1 MKEEDK
7 RGREGEAKR
16 IVIQK
21 QHSFSLKHQAKR
33 DIANMDV
40 NANADSCELESF
52 FDNVGGSMVSSG
64 FKSIDP
70 IDDIILIPIMSFLRR
85 LAAEVADGAVVTS
98 AIAVMFQCNAPKIA
112 IIGAEKIGEKFMRY
126 IDYTSLYRYCNV
138 YYVT

>member
-1 MKEEDK
+1 
-7 RGREGEAKR
+7 
-16 IVIQK
+16 
-21 QHSFSLKHQAKR
+21 
-33 DIANMDV
+33 MDV
-40 NANADSCELESF
+40 NANVDSCELESF

-126 IDYTSLYRYCNV
+126 IDVVTFIMLLKAYSKVLHFPRLSVLCFPRHRFTSRG
-138 YYVT
+138 